1 MTKNTPTVLPAD
13 LQLAHVNPAELQVL
27 DQAREDATPDE
38 LLIASVRAHGIIQPP
53 VVRPNSGGVGYTI
66 VAGHRRVGA
75 AIAAGLTEITVIVRA
90 DESVT
95 EALTLEQQIVENER
109 RKGLSANDL
118 AAGYQKLTLFGLRP
132 EDIAAGLGEKAERVR
147 AGLQIT
153 KSKTATELVEQEPAI
168 DFEQAATIAD
178 FDTHPKL
185 QKKLIETA
193 TTRPENFAR
202 DVEQAQRER
211 LFQVAFEELKA
222 QLADEGTT
230 FIEAFTYGIHW
241 WTQKGGNHGGPGYNV
256 DRLAD
261 TDGTK
266 LTPAT
271 HAGCPGHAAI
281 IQRASSYY
289 FDSEAGMEAV
299 YVCTDWEANGH
310 VLWQQPDTDKT
321 PEQLE
326 QEAERERRRLEVV
339 KANEER
345 AKHREF
351 IDANTRARRTW
362 LHGYLN
368 TGRLRPIAS
377 HFEVLALS
385 AGSQLRLQDAPAVHV
400 ALELLT
406 GTPHQPD
413 RWDSDDNLNDL
424 LALIEDDRTPS
435 FRVVLALAVA
445 YLDDAPET
453 AEGGAYFDALVSWGY
468 TLTDTDREHVAAA
481 ADAQAERLAEL
492 AGEDVVGD
500 VQDDEDGIGE

>member
-1 MTKNTPTVLPAD
+1 MTENTPTALPAD
-13 LQLAHVNPAELQVL
+13 LKLAHVNPAELQVI

-38 LLIASVRAHGIIQPP
+38 ALIASVRAHGIIQPP
-53 VVRPNSGGVGYTI
+53 VVRLNATGDGYTI

-75 AIAAGLTEITVIVRA
+75 AITAGLDEITVIVRA

-132 EDIAAGLGEKAERVR
+132 EDIAAGLGEKTERVR

-153 KSKTATELVEQEPAI
+153 KSKTATELVEQEPTI

-202 DVEQAQRER
+202 DVEQARRDRQ
-211 LFQVAFEELKA
+211 FEIALAELKA

-230 FIEAFTYGIHW
+230 FIESFSYPLPD
-241 WTQKGGNHGGPGYNV
+241 WTKKGGMYGGPGAAV
-256 DRLAD
+256 GKLAD
-261 TDGTK
+261 AEGNQ
-266 LTPAT
+266 LTAAA

-281 IQRASSYY
+281 IHRASSFYL
-289 FDSEAGMEAV
+289 DREDGMEV
-299 YVCTDWEANGH
+299 VHVCTDWETNGH
-310 VLWQQPDTDKT
+310 QKWQRPDSEKS
-321 PEQLE
+321 PEQIE
-326 QEAERERRRLEVV
+326 REAEWERRRIEVE
-339 KANEER
+339 KANAER
-345 AKHREF
+345 AKRRELV
-351 IDANTRARRTW
+351 DANTRARRTW

-377 HFEVLALS
+377 HFDVLALS
-385 AGSQLRLQDAPAVHV
+385 AGSQLRLQEAPAVHV

-406 GTPHQPD
+406 GTPHERD

-435 FRVVLALAVA
+435 FRIVLALAVA

-453 AEGGAYFDALVSWGY
+453 AEGVAYFDALVSWGY

-481 ADAQAERLAEL
+481 SEAVVERQADADAE
-492 AGEDVVGD
+492 D
-500 VQDDEDGIGE
+500 